1 MGDLSEHFNTS
12 EFACSC
18 GCGFGASLGDV
29 SQDLL
34 ELLEDIRE
42 EVGGPLR
49 INSGCRCAN
58 FNDEI
63 GGASFSR
70 HTTGEAADISVQGG
84 WHRHKVQKAAHMF
97 DAEGV
102 GTARSFV
109 HVDCHHGSPDC
120 PRPSA
125 WSY

>member
-1 MGDLSEHFNTS
+1 MGNLSEHFDTS

-18 GCGFGASLGDV
+18 GCGLGTNPGDV
-29 SQDLL
+29 SQELL

-49 INSGCRCAN
+49 INSGCRCREH
-58 FNDEI
+58 NDAV
-63 GGASFSR
+63 GGVPHSR
-70 HTTGEAADISVQGG
+70 HVTGEAADLQVQGG
-84 WHRHKVQKAAHMF
+84 WHRLRVQKAAHMF

-102 GTARSFV
+102 GTARSFL
-109 HVDCHHGSPDC
+109 HVDVHRGSSEC

-125 WSY
+125 WCY